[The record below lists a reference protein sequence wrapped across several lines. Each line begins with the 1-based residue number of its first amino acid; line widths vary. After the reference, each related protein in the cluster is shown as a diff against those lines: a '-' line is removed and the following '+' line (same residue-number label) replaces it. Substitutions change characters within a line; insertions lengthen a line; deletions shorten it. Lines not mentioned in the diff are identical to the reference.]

1 MVVVVGTAEDSR
13 IVAVAAAGQKVV
25 ELGTDHIG

>member
-1 MVVVVGTAEDSR
+1 MAVVVGTAEDSR
-13 IVAVAAAGQKVV
+13 IVAVAVAGQMVA